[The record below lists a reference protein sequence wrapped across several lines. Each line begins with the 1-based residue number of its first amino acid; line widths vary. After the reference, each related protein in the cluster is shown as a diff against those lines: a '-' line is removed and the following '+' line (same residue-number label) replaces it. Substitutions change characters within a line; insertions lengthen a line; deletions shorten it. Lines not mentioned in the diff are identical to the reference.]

1 MTKRAIIIK
10 VITMDKKELDI
21 MEEEFS
27 ESEVDSVEESPKY
40 VEKATLSLPSE
51 HLALILFK
59 PRSTMLIAVI
69 FAALFVLMGEI
80 LTIVLGLFILAFA
93 AFVQL
98 KVKDYPTLEVYQD
111 FVLVYKLESD
121 TLVRRIDYKDVE
133 EWTCKD
139 NEGKSNCVVFKLY
152 NGETI
157 YKDTFLSGKAY
168 RLFRKLMGDKESRV
182 VQHQKM
188 VERNKKV
195 KPKFKFKLPFKWPF
209 GNK

>member
-40 VEKATLSLPSE
+40 VEKSTLSLPSE
-51 HLALILFK
+51 HLA
-59 PRSTMLIAVI
+59 STMLIAVI

>member
-1 MTKRAIIIK
+1 MEE
-10 VITMDKKELDI
+10 KELELI
-21 MEEEFS
+21 KEESLET
-27 ESEVDSVEESPKY
+27 DTVEEGPKY
-40 VEKATLSLPSE
+40 VEKSTLSLPSTY
-51 HLALILFK
+51 LSLILFK
-59 PRSTMLIAVI
+59 PKSTMLIAAV
-69 FAALFVLMGEI
+69 FAILFILMGQV
-80 LTIVLGLFILAFA
+80 LTIVLGLFIFAFA
-93 AFVQL
+93 LFVQF
-98 KVKDYPTLEVYQD
+98 KVKDYPTLEVYDD
-111 FVLVYKLESD
+111 FVLVYKLDSD
-121 TLVRRIDYKDVE
+121 SLVRKLDYCDIE

-195 KPKFKFKLPFKWPF
+195 KPKFRFKLPFKWPF
-209 GNK
+209 GNKK

>member
-1 MTKRAIIIK
+1 
-10 VITMDKKELDI
+10 MDEKDLDLI
-21 MEEEFS
+21 EEELF
-27 ESEVDSVEESPKY
+27 ETEAEPVDEAPKY
-40 VEKATLSLPSE
+40 VEKSTLSLPSTS
-51 HLALILFK
+51 LALILFK
-59 PRSTMLIAVI
+59 PNSTMIIAAV
-69 FAALFVLMGEI
+69 FAVLFILMGQV
-80 LTIVLGLFILAFA
+80 LTIVLGLFIFAFA
-93 AFVQL
+93 LFVQL
-98 KVKDYPTLEVYQD
+98 KVKDYPTLEVYED

-121 TLVRRIDYKDVE
+121 SLVRKINYSDVE

-195 KPKFKFKLPFKWPF
+195 KPKFRFKLPFKWPF
-209 GNK
+209 GNKK